1 MMQEE
6 KEKKDSFFVEPLM
19 QFVYATLLSS
29 LKSLGNF
36 QEIHLYENILE
47 REKKNLKKSKSKTA

>member
-36 QEIHLYENILE
+36 QEIHLYENIF
-47 REKKNLKKSKSKTA
+47 EKEKTF